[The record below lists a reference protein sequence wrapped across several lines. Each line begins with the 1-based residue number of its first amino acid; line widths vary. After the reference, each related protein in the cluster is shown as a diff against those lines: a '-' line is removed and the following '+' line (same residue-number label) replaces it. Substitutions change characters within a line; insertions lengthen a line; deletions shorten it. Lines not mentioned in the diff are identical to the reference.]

1 MVQKHLED
9 HVFDDVDITLYFH
22 TGLCRRTTAAIGLPQ
37 DCTDH
42 LSNILVTPSQKLR
55 EFLTIF

>member
-1 MVQKHLED
+1 VQKHQED
-9 HVFDDVDITLYFH
+9 HVFADVDITLYFH
-22 TGLCRRTTAAIGLPQ
+22 TGLCRKTTAAIGLPP

-42 LSNILVTPSQKLR
+42 LPDILVTPSQKLR